1 MKKMIWT
8 ASAVLA
14 AAVPAA
20 VWAQAVPNYGN
31 YQSRDENF
39 RIGIRLTNTGGAT
52 LDGAFAQNTIDDII
66 TYLDPAEIAAA
77 QPGFYNAQT
86 QVQGVFDLR
95 GAPVLAGY
103 APNSPTLTVQFI
115 DTRTGGT
122 LIGPDGLACS
132 FTYAGATRGASFDQ
146 FDAATDSDLTPDERL
161 LGCLGNAWARS
172 SPVDPLVGNP
182 YSLQGN
188 MTRNALDFTDGMSLV
203 ELGPNANSAGDP
215 FIIGATFSTG
225 SAGRFDMTRIDAR
238 INKGWRLLEGNR
250 ARLKLDIPF
259 SFTTI
264 KGAAAYT
271 GEIGLGLEVPIMANF
286 WSLEPRV
293 AYGVTYSGEQGSL
306 GHIVQGTIASR
317 LVFRGLGRGQLMV
330 GNMAGYSTTLDTPG
344 DLNINPD
351 VKAWMFR
358 NGFAY
363 ELPLK
368 MRVGGRNTSFRA
380 SYGFTNYTG
389 AVLYNNNFHE
399 ASVSFGLRGREDTP
413 KAFRDVVR
421 LNFNTIQAK
430 GFSTYTVGLG
440 FRF

>member
-1 MKKMIWT
+1 MNRIVW
-8 ASAVLA
+8 AVPA
-14 AAVPAA
+14 VCVAAVPA
-20 VWAQAVPNYGN
+20 VGFAQSVPNYGN
-31 YQSRDENF
+31 YQARSDNF
-39 RIGIRLTNTGGAT
+39 RIGIRLTNALTQTAEGS
-52 LDGAFAQNTIDDII
+52 FEQNTIEDIV
-66 TYLDPAEIAAA
+66 TFLDPAEIAAA
-77 QPGFYNAQT
+77 QPTFYNNNV

-95 GAPVLAGY
+95 GAPVLGDY
-103 APNSPTLTVQFI
+103 ALNSPTLTIRFI
-115 DTRTGGT
+115 DPATGGT
-122 LIGPDGLACS
+122 LNVNGQPCTFA
-132 FTYAGATRGASFDQ
+132 YAGATRAASFAQ
-146 FDAATDSDLTPDERL
+146 FDAATDPDLTPDQRIMQ
-161 LGCLGNAWARS
+161 CLGNAWSRF
-172 SPVDPLVGNP
+172 SPIDPLVGNP

-188 MTRNALDFTDGMSLV
+188 MSRNALDFTDGMSLV

-238 INKGWRLLEGNR
+238 INKGWRILEGNR
-250 ARLKLDIPF
+250 ARLKLDVPF

-271 GEIGLGLEVPIMANF
+271 GEIGLGLEVPIKANV

-293 AYGVTYSGEQGSL
+293 AYGITYSSEQGAL

-317 LVFRGLGRGQLMV
+317 LVLRGLGRGQLMI

-351 VKAWMFR
+351 VKAWIFR

-368 MRVGGRNTSFRA
+368 MRVAGRNTSFRA
-380 SYGFTNYTG
+380 SYGFTNYSG
-389 AVLYNNNFHE
+389 AKLFNNNFHE
-399 ASVSFGLRGREDTP
+399 ASISFGLRGREDTP